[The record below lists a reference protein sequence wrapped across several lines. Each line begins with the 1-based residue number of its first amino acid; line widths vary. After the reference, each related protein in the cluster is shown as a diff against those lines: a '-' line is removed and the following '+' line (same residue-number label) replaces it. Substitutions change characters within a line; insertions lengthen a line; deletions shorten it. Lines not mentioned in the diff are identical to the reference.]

1 MEKVLVRMTSG
12 NFPFATMTEITINTV
27 KSIMAPKYA
36 MCSETTEKE
45 QIESAKRAY
54 GF

>member
-1 MEKVLVRMTSG
+1 MTSG